1 MKRRFI
7 VASLAVF
14 AMGATLQASVT
25 LTSLT
30 GSPNVPGTAT
40 FAVDAA
46 SSARELWCAWGD
58 SDKGTSFAAWP
69 NN

>member
-7 VASLAVF
+7 VASLAVV
-14 AMGATLQASVT
+14 AMGATLQASGA

-40 FAVDAA
+40 FAVNADRLHATM
-46 SSARELWCAWGD
+46 LLV
-58 SDKGTSFAAWP
+58 K
-69 NN
+69 